1 MRKVKKGDI
10 VGRISYEKDIIF
22 TVERIIRRKDREIAI
37 LKGIT
42 VRIQA
47 DSPIDDLEL
56 MQPKKAE
63 EQLRNLDKYVE
74 KRIKEQEKSIE
85 IYNEDSRENIIVHTG
100 RILHIDGD
108 RKYSE
113 KSNMYYK
120 KIGLNAIVRNVPERR
135 QPNVIGSLIKR
146 YKPEILVI
154 TGHDR
159 DDKKGNKI

>member
-85 IYNEDSRENIIVHTG
+85 IYNDDSRENIIVHTG

-135 QPNVIGSLIKR
+135 QPNVIGLLIKR